1 METMMTKQ
9 DSDSHG
15 DDRKDGRECLLRNL
29 HDTDTKNKDDKLRMT
44 AYGWLYI
51 VPTNYEH
58 CIDLTLNCDNLPS
71 AKQMQ

>member
-1 METMMTKQ
+1 MTKQ

-51 VPTNYEH
+51 VPTN
-58 CIDLTLNCDNLPS
+58 
-71 AKQMQ
+71 